1 MLETSLLTGRQ
12 FKLIF
17 LSTLFN
23 QMLLS
28 LKIYNN
34 GNKEEQKVIINK
46 NKIVKPLQRFAL

>member
-1 MLETSLLTGRQ
+1 MQNVRN
-12 FKLIF
+12 FFAYWHIF

-23 QMLLS
+23 QMLPS
-28 LKIYNN
+28 LKINNN

>member
-12 FKLIF
+12 FKLIL